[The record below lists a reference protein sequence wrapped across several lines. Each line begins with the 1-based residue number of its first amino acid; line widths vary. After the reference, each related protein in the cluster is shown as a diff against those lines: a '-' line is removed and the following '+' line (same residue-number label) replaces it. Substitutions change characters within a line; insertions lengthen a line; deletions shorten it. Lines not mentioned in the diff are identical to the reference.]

1 MEVSRTMPAT
11 RWRLI
16 GTVAQWIAAVLG
28 AMASYDFGA
37 QIGGMPMAALMA
49 ANGAFFGAIMV
60 GYVIDL
66 VGRLQAR
73 R

>member
-1 MEVSRTMPAT
+1 MDGSRTMPAT
-11 RWRLI
+11 WRRV
-16 GTVAQWIAAVLG
+16 GTAAQWIGAVLG

-60 GYVIDL
+60 GFLID
-66 VGRLQAR
+66 VVDRLQAR